1 MVCSWV
7 VAHVYGARYD
17 RMLTGVATVSFEAA
31 GFHAARRGRAAAGD
45 LFHRVDVARAAVRG
59 RRGLSEDDLGS
70 PAEGG
75 PRLASGAAAV
85 LGGCAASAR
94 RDPSCFTVAAGANQ
108 PRRLLSANLVS
119 HREPAVPRLRD
130 AG

>member
-1 MVCSWV
+1 MVRSWV
-7 VAHVYGARYD
+7 VDHVYGARYD
-17 RMLTGVATVSFEAA
+17 RMLTGIATVSFEPA

-45 LFHRVDVARAAVRG
+45 LFHRGDVARAAVRG
-59 RRGLSEDDLGS
+59 RRGLAEADLGS

-94 RDPSCFTVAAGANQ
+94 RDPSCVAVAAGANQ
-108 PRRLLSANLVS
+108 PRRLLSADPGP
-119 HREPAVPRLRD
+119 HR
-130 AG
+130 